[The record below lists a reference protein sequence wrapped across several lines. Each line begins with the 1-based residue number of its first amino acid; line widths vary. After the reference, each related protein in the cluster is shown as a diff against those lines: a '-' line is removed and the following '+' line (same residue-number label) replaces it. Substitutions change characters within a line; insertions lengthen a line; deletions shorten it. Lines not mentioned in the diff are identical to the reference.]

1 MKKTEALKRVIAL
14 HIDFVSVLLQLALYA
29 YVWFTV
35 YYPVLHEPR
44 YNQQG
49 FYIGEGLVL
58 YHRGHVLVLFIYFVL
73 LLFFIRTYS
82 AGRNGY
88 QLPARVFFSQ
98 IFALLLVNMVTYF
111 QLSLMQNWIVAV
123 KPMVLLT
130 LAQLAVAFLWAYV
143 ADAVY
148 RAAFPA
154 RTLLL
159 VWGGYPADE
168 IENKFHSVR
177 GRYTIKRRINISEG
191 MDAVERAMDE
201 GYGGVILWD
210 IPTSVR
216 NRLLKTCYAK
226 QLRAYV
232 MPKIPDVLIKGA
244 EEMHLFDTPIFMV
257 KDYAIR
263 VDERFVKRCIDLV
276 CALLLLV
283 LLSPVMLVTA
293 LVIKL
298 SDGGPVLY
306 RQTRCTLHGREF
318 EILKFRSMRVDA
330 EQDGVAR
337 LATKD
342 DARITGFGHFI
353 RNCRID
359 ELPQLFNILK
369 GDMSF
374 IGPRPERPEILAQYL
389 EVMPEFAYRMRVKAG
404 LAGYAQVY
412 GKYNTTP
419 YDKLKLDLT
428 YIENYSVW
436 LDLKLMLLTL
446 RILFTPDATE
456 GVEEEQ
462 ITALRANA
470 GTEEAHADNDTGLT
484 AGEEHG

>member
-29 YVWFTV
+29 YAWFEV
-35 YYPVLHEPR
+35 YYPVLHAPR

-49 FYIGEGLVL
+49 FYLGEGLVL
-58 YHRGHVLVLFIYFVL
+58 YYRGHILVLFVYFIL
-73 LLFFIRTYS
+73 LLFFTRTYG
-82 AGRNGY
+82 AGRTGY
-88 QLPARVFFSQ
+88 QLPMRVFLSQ

-111 QLSLMQNWIVAV
+111 QLSLMQNWIVSLR
-123 KPMVLLT
+123 PMVLLT
-130 LAQLAVAFLWAYV
+130 IAQLAVAFLWAYI

-159 VWGGYPADE
+159 VWGAYPADE
-168 IENKFHSVR
+168 IEKKFHSLR
-177 GRYTIKRRINISEG
+177 NRYIIKRRINIAEG
-191 MDAVERAMDE
+191 TDAVERAMDE
-201 GYGGVILWD
+201 GYGGVVLWD
-210 IPTSVR
+210 IPTDVR
-216 NRLLKTCYAK
+216 NRLLKACYAK
-226 QLRAYV
+226 QVRAYV
-232 MPKIPDVLIKGA
+232 MPKIPDVLMKGA

-263 VDERFVKRCIDLV
+263 VDERFAKRTIDVV
-276 CALLLLV
+276 CAALLLV

-293 LVIKL
+293 IVIRL

-306 RQTRCTLHGREF
+306 RQVRCTLNGKEF
-318 EILKFRSMRVDA
+318 EILKFRSMRVNA
-330 EQDGVAR
+330 EEDGVAR

-342 DARITGFGHFI
+342 DERITPFGHFI
-353 RNCRID
+353 RTCRID

-369 GDMSF
+369 GEMSF
-374 IGPRPERPEILAQYL
+374 IGPRPERPEIIAQYM
-389 EVMPEFAYRMRVKAG
+389 ENMPEFAYRMRVKAG

-456 GVEEEQ
+456 GVEAEQ
-462 ITALRANA
+462 ITALKQHAEQVKEQEA
-470 GTEEAHADNDTGLT
+470 GCTKVAEEG
-484 AGEEHG
+484 HG

>member
-29 YVWFTV
+29 YAWFTV
-35 YYPVLHEPR
+35 YYPVLHAPR

-49 FYIGEGLVL
+49 FYLGEGLVL
-58 YHRGHVLVLFIYFVL
+58 YHRGHVLVLFVYFL
-73 LLFFIRTYS
+73 LLVFFTRTYG
-82 AGRNGY
+82 AGRTGY
-88 QLPARVFFSQ
+88 QLPMRVFLSQ
-98 IFALLLVNMVTYF
+98 IFALLLANTITYF
-111 QLSLMQNWIVAV
+111 QLSLMQNWIVAA

-159 VWGGYPADE
+159 VWGDYPADE

-177 GRYTIKRRINISEG
+177 GRYRIERRINISEG
-191 MDAVERAMDE
+191 EDAVERAMDE

-210 IPTSVR
+210 IPTPVR
-216 NRLLKTCYAK
+216 NRLLKACYAK

-232 MPKIPDVLIKGA
+232 MPKIPDVLVKGA

-263 VDERFVKRCIDLV
+263 VDERFAKRCIDLV
-276 CALLLLV
+276 CAVVLLV
-283 LLSPVMLVTA
+283 VLSPVMLVSA
-293 LVIKL
+293 LIIRL

-306 RQTRCTLHGREF
+306 RQKRCTLHGREF

-330 EQDGVAR
+330 ERDGVAR
-337 LATKD
+337 LAAKD
-342 DARITGFGHFI
+342 DERITPFGKFI
-353 RNCRID
+353 RTCRID
-359 ELPQLFNILK
+359 ELPQLFNIIK
-369 GDMSF
+369 GEMSF
-374 IGPRPERPEILAQYL
+374 IGPRPERPEIIAQYL
-389 EVMPEFAYRMRVKAG
+389 ESMPEFAYRMRVKAG

-446 RILFTPDATE
+446 RILFTPESTE
-456 GVEEEQ
+456 GVGEEQ
-462 ITALRANA
+462 VTALRTDA
-470 GTEEAHADNDTGLT
+470 GAAKTGADAAGDGA
-484 AGEEHG
+484 AGEG